1 VKRSIRSTK
10 VIAKGFQEGMGIER
24 LMEAQMEIL
33 TAGKIGMDRLVSE
46 IGSRM
51 VESLLLMEREQIA
64 GQDYQPVSAS
74 LVKGGSQ
81 RGSVYFGQSK
91 VGIQRPRVHGPNG
104 EIPSHVYRTLRS
116 PSDFSEELLT
126 KTMHGL
132 AGRRYQDTVT
142 EAAGMFGY
150 SRSSVSKRLV
160 EVTAKHLQEFQE
172 RPLSQLDLVGIFLD
186 TVHRGGQAY
195 IVALGL
201 ARQGDKHSLGFWEG
215 STENS
220 EICKELIDSLE
231 RRKLKVHDEIIWVTD
246 GGSGVIK
253 CLRDR
258 FGKRLIHVR
267 CWIHKLRNIV
277 RHLAKRYRQEAKRMF
292 KIAIECAK
300 YSDAKKEFSA
310 LVKWLRKINE
320 SAANSMEEGLEEL
333 LTLHRLQCPD
343 LLRRNLST
351 TNPIESMFSG
361 VRHKEKNIKRY
372 RSSKMSQR
380 WLGTILLRSEQGFRK
395 VKGFKE
401 IDGLVTKIRFF
412 RDELTMAKAA

>member
-1 VKRSIRSTK
+1 MKTKCIRSAK
-10 VIAKGFQEGMGIER
+10 VMAKGFQTGLGVER
-24 LMEAQMEIL
+24 LLEAQMEIL
-33 TAGKIGMDRLVSE
+33 TAGKAGVDRLVTE
-46 IGSRM
+46 IGSMM
-51 VESLLLMEREQIA
+51 VESLLLLEREQIA
-64 GQDYQPVSAS
+64 GQDYRPVSQD

-81 RGSVYFGQSK
+81 KGSVYFGGSK
-91 VGIQRPRVHGPNG
+91 VGVQRPRVHGPGG
-104 EIPSHVYRTLRS
+104 EIPSHIYQTLRK

-126 KTMHGL
+126 KMLHGL

-150 SRSSVSKRLV
+150 SPSSVSKRIV

-172 RPLSQLDLVGIFLD
+172 RALSGLDLVAVFLD
-186 TVHRGGQAY
+186 TIHRGGQAF
-195 IVALGL
+195 IVGLGL
-201 ARQGDKHSLGFWEG
+201 GRKGVKHSLGFWEG

-220 EICKELIDSLE
+220 DICKELLDSLE
-231 RRKLKVHDEIIWVTD
+231 RRGLRVHDEIIWVTD

-253 CLRDR
+253 CLRAR
-258 FGKRLIHVR
+258 FGKRLVHVR

-277 RHLAKRYRQEAKRMF
+277 RHLPKRYRDEAKRMF

-300 YSDAKKEFSA
+300 YSDAKKEFAA
-310 LVKWLRKINE
+310 LIKWLRQINE

-343 LLRRNLST
+343 LLRRTLST
-351 TNPIESMFSG
+351 TNPIESMFAG
-361 VRHKEKNIKRY
+361 VRDCEGNIKRY

-380 WLGTILLRSEQGFRK
+380 WLGTILLRSEKGFRR
-395 VKGFKE
+395 VKGYRE

-412 RDELTMAKAA
+412 RNELAVAA